1 MSVLSRSKAPVRVE
15 VPESDVMNTGDA
27 GRAVDAD
34 SVDRAILNDLIERRR
49 LSAADG
55 EQLLTLRREQGTRL
69 ARLLVN
75 AGVLSQEG
83 LRDELANRLGVAAW
97 RAQEEDEFS
106 EEAARLLPPMFLR
119 FNQVIPVEVDDRR
132 VRLAMA
138 WAPDEALV
146 ESVRQATGREVE
158 PMAASLRD
166 VESSLAKLL
175 EGVEADGRKDDGAD
189 VRMLDPDTL
198 RDLAS
203 EAPVIQFLS
212 ASLERAVTLGASD
225 IHLERGERKARLRYR
240 VDGQLVDVE
249 APPASVYPGLVSR
262 IKIMARLDVG
272 ERRLPQDG
280 RIRAQTSGREID
292 IRVSILPSLH
302 GEDVV
307 LRILDRGAVQLNLDD
322 LGLSE
327 KQRADFRR
335 LINRPEGMLLLTGP
349 TGSGKTTTLYSGL
362 REVARPNVK
371 VVTVEDP
378 VEYHLDG
385 VNQIQ
390 VKSEIGLDFARCL
403 RSILRHDPDV
413 IMVGEIRDRETA
425 AMAVQSALTGHL
437 VLSTLHTNSAAA
449 TFARLLDMG
458 VEDYL
463 IASAVIGVMAQRL
476 VRKVCAGCIESYAPD
491 AALRERH
498 GLAPDAVFHRG
509 RGCRACF
516 NTGYRGRTVVGELL
530 PVEEPIQR
538 AILDGKSSA
547 EIQRVA
553 RERCGMET
561 LMDHGIDKIMRG
573 ETTYEQVV
581 ENIQE

>member
-1 MSVLSRSKAPVRVE
+1 MSRSGAPLRVE
-15 VPESDVMNTGDA
+15 VPANASGAA
-27 GRAVDAD
+27 GSQASPQDAD
-34 SVDRAILNDLIERRR
+34 GVDRAILQDLIDRRR

-55 EQLLTLRREQGTRL
+55 EHLLTLRREQGTRL

-83 LRDELANRLGVAAW
+83 LRDELSRLLGVTAW
-97 RAQEEDEFS
+97 EAPDEFDPG
-106 EEAARLLPPMFLR
+106 EEASRLLPPAFLR
-119 FNQVIPVEVDDRR
+119 FNQVLPVEVSEHR

-146 ESVRQATGREVE
+146 ESVRQATGLEVE
-158 PMAASLRD
+158 PLAASLRD
-166 VESSLAKLL
+166 VETCLAKLL
-175 EGVEADGRKDDGAD
+175 ENVESDSRADDGSD

-212 ASLERAVTLGASD
+212 AALERAVTLGASD

-240 VDGQLVDVE
+240 VDGQLVDVD
-249 APPASVYPGLVSR
+249 APPASIYPGLVSR

-307 LRILDRGAVQLNLDD
+307 LRILDRGAVQLILDD
-322 LGLSE
+322 LGLSV

-335 LINRPEGMLLLTGP
+335 LITRPEGMLLLTGP

-362 REVARPNVK
+362 REVASPNVK

-425 AMAVQSALTGHL
+425 AMAVQSSLTGHL

-476 VRKVCAGCIESYAPD
+476 VRKICPECIEAYTPD
-491 AALRERH
+491 TALRERH
-498 GLAPDAVFHRG
+498 GLSAEARFHRG
-509 RGCRACF
+509 AGCRACF
-516 NTGYRGRTVVGELL
+516 NSGYRGRTVVGELL

-538 AILDGKSSA
+538 AILDGRSSA
-547 EIQRVA
+547 EIQRIA
-553 RERCGMET
+553 REQCGMET
-561 LMDHGIDKIMRG
+561 LWDHGVDKVVRG
-573 ETTYEQVV
+573 ETTYEQIV